1 MRADPIPKPPP
12 KLGISHATREERECF
27 TLFQQHDGRKRKTKD
42 IPGWSPIPPIECR
55 DGPDEACNETS
66 ETKQGEK
73 PKQNAFDRIMTAD
86 QRRRSKKRSSKAVGN
101 QDAEFDQT
109 EFASR
114 YWLDESLPV
123 LSRPEEIF
131 GDIVRRFPEISDLAS
146 KMERPLRVATMCS
159 GTEAPL
165 LSLIHI

>member
-1 MRADPIPKPPP
+1 
-12 KLGISHATREERECF
+12 
-27 TLFQQHDGRKRKTKD
+27 
-42 IPGWSPIPPIECR
+42 
-55 DGPDEACNETS
+55 
-66 ETKQGEK
+66 
-73 PKQNAFDRIMTAD
+73 MTAD

-131 GDIVRRFPEISDLAS
+131 GDILLIKKMDESLKDCNLIFDSNYLTNKEIINCIDKL
-146 KMERPLRVATMCS
+146 KNRNC
-159 GTEAPL
+159 L
-165 LSLIHI
+165 LYTSPSPRD

>member
-1 MRADPIPKPPP
+1 MRADPIPKPAP

-101 QDAEFDQT
+101 QDAEFDHTVALHQMTTSQDT
-109 EFASR
+109 ESFQA
-114 YWLDESLPV
+114 LC
-123 LSRPEEIF
+123 
-131 GDIVRRFPEISDLAS
+131 GHRFFCVTH
-146 KMERPLRVATMCS
+146 R
-159 GTEAPL
+159 
-165 LSLIHI
+165 